1 MSSTLRAP
9 RGDRARAKRDAVTL
23 ASMTRRILGAL
34 IDVVLVL
41 FVSGTMVAWLD
52 STISGVTHVRV
63 VVDSGAMD
71 SGVIDST
78 WAAPAWFPLAVFFSV
93 MALYTIPLMALWGRT
108 LGGWGVGIRCVRADT
123 GNRPG
128 WRLSVQRWA
137 ALYGV
142 AGALSFVPVIGPVAW
157 LVILL
162 VGLSPLWDSTGR
174 LRGYA
179 DQLAGDLVVR
189 APRPAAQERETRQ
202 R

>member
-1 MSSTLRAP
+1 
-9 RGDRARAKRDAVTL
+9 
-23 ASMTRRILGAL
+23 
-34 IDVVLVL
+34 
-41 FVSGTMVAWLD
+41 
-52 STISGVTHVRV
+52 
-63 VVDSGAMD
+63 MD
-71 SGVIDST
+71 SGVIDTT

-93 MALYTIPLMALWGRT
+93 LALYTIPLMALWGRT

-128 WRLSVQRWA
+128 WRLSVRRWVV
-137 ALYGV
+137 LYGV